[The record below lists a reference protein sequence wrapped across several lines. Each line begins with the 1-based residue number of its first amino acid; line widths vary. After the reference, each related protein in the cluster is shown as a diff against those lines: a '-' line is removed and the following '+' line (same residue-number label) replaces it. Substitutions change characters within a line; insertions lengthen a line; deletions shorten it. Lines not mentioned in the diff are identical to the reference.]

1 MRRILVTALAAGFVA
16 GLAFFAVQAWRLL
29 PLIQAAEIYEAAAT
43 LPHDHDAGAAPHQP
57 ATAAAAPAWE
67 PAEGFER
74 LAYTVM
80 ADVVTGI
87 GFALL
92 LVGAFSLRGKPMDVR
107 RGLMWGIAGY
117 LAFSLAPALILP
129 PELPGSLS
137 ADLASR
143 QGWWWGTA
151 VATATGLA
159 LIAFARMPWLKLAGL
174 CVIVLP
180 HVIAPSFPVGGA
192 APRELLVE
200 FTIASLAA
208 TAAFWIVLGAA
219 SGWLYPRLSR

>member
-1 MRRILVTALAAGFVA
+1 MRRVLVTALAAGFVA

-29 PLIQAAEIYEAAAT
+29 PLIQTAETYEAAAP
-43 LPHDHDAGAAPHQP
+43 PHRHDTAEAAWQ
-57 ATAAAAPAWE
+57 

-74 LAYTVM
+74 LAYTAI

-92 LVGAFSLRGKPMDVR
+92 LAGAFSLRGKPVDAR
-107 RGLMWGIAGY
+107 RGLLWGVAGY
-117 LAFSLAPALILP
+117 LAFALAPALILP

-143 QGWWWGTA
+143 QAWWWGTA
-151 VATATGLA
+151 VATAAGLA
-159 LIAFARMPWLKLAGL
+159 LIAFARMPWLKLAGV

-180 HVIAPSFPVGGA
+180 HAIAPSHPVGGA

-208 TAAFWIVLGAA
+208 TAVFWIVLGAA
-219 SGWLYPRLSR
+219 SGWLYPRLGR

>member
-1 MRRILVTALAAGFVA
+1 MRRVLVTALAAGFVA

-29 PLIQAAEIYEAAAT
+29 PLIQTAETYEAA
-43 LPHDHDAGAAPHQP
+43 PPHHDHDATAAEPAWQP
-57 ATAAAAPAWE
+57 AA
-67 PAEGFER
+67 GFER
-74 LAYTVM
+74 LAYTAI

-92 LVGAFSLRGKPMDVR
+92 LVGAFSLRGKPLDAR

-117 LAFSLAPALILP
+117 LAFSFAPALILP

-143 QGWWWGTA
+143 QAWWWGTA
-151 VATATGLA
+151 VATAAGLA
-159 LIAFARMPWLKLAGL
+159 LIAFARMPWLKLAGV
-174 CVIVLP
+174 CVVVLP
-180 HVIAPSFPVGGA
+180 HVIAPSHPVGGA
-192 APRELLVE
+192 APRESLVE

-208 TAAFWIVLGAA
+208 TAVFWVVLGAA
-219 SGWLYPRLSR
+219 SGWLYPRLGR